1 MPETTL
7 LRIIR
12 KTDILKIRQE
22 LLMNNNTFQV
32 QVVRRGII
40 TLPKELRE
48 HNNIEEGDTL
58 TLIELGDGVVIM
70 SPKRSRVDEIADKLA
85 KEWQDSGESL
95 ESMLSTLREVR
106 AEYDTKKS

>member
-1 MPETTL
+1 
-7 LRIIR
+7 
-12 KTDILKIRQE
+12 
-22 LLMNNNTFQV
+22 MNNNTFQV

-58 TLIELGDGVVIM
+58 TLIDLGDGVVVM

-85 KEWQDSGESL
+85 KEWQDSSETL

-106 AEYDTKKS
+106 AEYGTKKS

>member
-1 MPETTL
+1 
-7 LRIIR
+7 
-12 KTDILKIRQE
+12 
-22 LLMNNNTFQV
+22 MNNNTFQV

-58 TLIELGDGVVIM
+58 TLIDLGDGVVVM

-85 KEWQDSGESL
+85 KEWQDSSETL

-106 AEYDTKKS
+106 AKYGTKKS

>member
-1 MPETTL
+1 
-7 LRIIR
+7 
-12 KTDILKIRQE
+12 
-22 LLMNNNTFQV
+22 MNNNTFQV

-70 SPKRSRVDEIADKLA
+70 SPRRSRVDEIANKLA

-95 ESMLSTLREVR
+95 ESMLSTLHEVR
-106 AEYDTKKS
+106 AEYDTKKP

>member
-1 MPETTL
+1 M
-7 LRIIR
+7 
-12 KTDILKIRQE
+12 
-22 LLMNNNTFQV
+22 NNTFQV

-40 TLPKELRE
+40 TLPKELRD
-48 HNNIEEGDTL
+48 HNNIEEGDML
-58 TLIELGDGVVIM
+58 TLSDLGDGVVVM
-70 SPKRSRVDEIADKLA
+70 SPQRSRVDEIANKLA

>member
-1 MPETTL
+1 
-7 LRIIR
+7 
-12 KTDILKIRQE
+12 
-22 LLMNNNTFQV
+22 MNNNTFQV

-58 TLIELGDGVVIM
+58 TLIDLGDGVVVM
-70 SPKRSRVDEIADKLA
+70 SPKRSRVDEIANKLA
-85 KEWQDSGESL
+85 REWQDSGESL

-106 AEYDTKKS
+106 AEYGTKKS

>member
-1 MPETTL
+1 VL
-7 LRIIR
+7 IFRY
-12 KTDILKIRQE
+12 TDYLIYGLE
-22 LLMNNNTFQV
+22 NSMNNTFQV

-58 TLIELGDGVVIM
+58 TLIDLGDGVVVM
-70 SPKRSRVDEIADKLA
+70 SPQRSRVDEIANKLA

-95 ESMLSTLREVR
+95 ETMLSTLREVR

>member
-1 MPETTL
+1 M
-7 LRIIR
+7 
-12 KTDILKIRQE
+12 
-22 LLMNNNTFQV
+22 NNTFQV

-48 HNNIEEGDTL
+48 LNNIEEGDTI
-58 TLIELGDGVVIM
+58 TLIDLGDGVVVM

-85 KEWQDSGESL
+85 RQWQDSGESL

>member
-1 MPETTL
+1 M
-7 LRIIR
+7 
-12 KTDILKIRQE
+12 
-22 LLMNNNTFQV
+22 NNTFQV

-58 TLIELGDGVVIM
+58 TLIDLGDGVVVM
-70 SPKRSRVDEIADKLA
+70 SPQRSRVDEIANKLA

-95 ESMLSTLREVR
+95 ETMLSTLREVR
-106 AEYDTKKS
+106 AEYDSKKS

>member
-1 MPETTL
+1 
-7 LRIIR
+7 
-12 KTDILKIRQE
+12 
-22 LLMNNNTFQV
+22 MNNNTFQV

-85 KEWQDSGESL
+85 KEWQDSGETL

-106 AEYDTKKS
+106 AEYDAKKS

>member
-1 MPETTL
+1 M
-7 LRIIR
+7 
-12 KTDILKIRQE
+12 
-22 LLMNNNTFQV
+22 NNTFQV

-58 TLIELGDGVVIM
+58 TLIDLGDGVVVM
-70 SPKRSRVDEIADKLA
+70 SLQRSRVDEIANKLA

>member
-1 MPETTL
+1 
-7 LRIIR
+7 
-12 KTDILKIRQE
+12 
-22 LLMNNNTFQV
+22 MNNNTFQV

-48 HNNIEEGDTL
+48 HNNIEEGDML
-58 TLIELGDGVVIM
+58 TLIDLGDGVVVM
-70 SPKRSRVDEIADKLA
+70 SPRRSRVDEIANKLA